1 MKLAMPIVGAA
12 ATAGVVALAV
22 AARSGSNYKWAPLFL
37 IPLVWA
43 PYLLRGWMRLHP
55 LHYLLFVVAVLLHN
69 LGALGFYQRG
79 FFGVSFDVYVH
90 FYFGLVGALL
100 VHRFVRETTTLTAWQ
115 LRVGVVLLVLGMG
128 AIHEM
133 VEWGSTL
140 LLGSEKGML
149 KTHGVYQFDTQR
161 DMFSNLVGA
170 ALAEVLYAF
179 VGRRRRRE
187 TSTDTFNRGAATAQS
202 AAA

>member
-1 MKLAMPIVGAA
+1 MKLPMPIVGAA

-43 PYLLRGWMRLHP
+43 PYLLRSWMRLHP
-55 LHYLLFVVAVLLHN
+55 LHYLLFVIAVLLHS

-100 VHRFVRETTTLTAWQ
+100 VHRFVRETTALTAWQ

-133 VEWGSTL
+133 VEWASTL
-140 LLGSEKGML
+140 KLGEEYGML
-149 KTHGVYQFDTQR
+149 KTKGVYQFDTQR

-170 ALAEVLYAF
+170 TLAEALYAV
-179 VGRRRRRE
+179 VGRRRRLRAPSAE
-187 TSTDTFNRGAATAQS
+187 RVRAATADR